1 MPLTLVA
8 KLSLAVTT
16 LLVALSAV
24 ADPVPA
30 GTDDEIRAR
39 LARFGSLCRAGESC
53 GGAST
58 GTGTVAEA
66 GGAEGGAASGTTR
79 SGADVYNQFC
89 FACHATGASEAPIF
103 GDAEAWAPRIAK
115 GIDQLMVSTLNGTGL
130 MPPRGTCMAC
140 SDEELKA
147 TVEYMI
153 SQAQ

>member
-1 MPLTLVA
+1 MPLTLIP

-53 GGAST
+53 GG
-58 GTGTVAEA
+58 TGTVADT
-66 GGAEGGAASGTTR
+66 GGAEGGATAGATR
-79 SGADVYNQFC
+79 SGEDVYNQFC

-115 GIDQLMVSTLNGTGL
+115 GIDELMVSTLNGTGL

-147 TVEYMI
+147 TVEYMT